1 MYREHVIWNENGVA
15 ETDGWA
21 MTYCVDPATR
31 EYVSRRDIQVAI
43 GDRLP
48 ADAYLDE
55 PPAGAAGKAIV
66 RAADGWALIDDYR
79 WLPVYNKQTRQRVGI
94 NVPGALPAE
103 LTLLAPTSQYD
114 EWNDELGA
122 WVENRDLKLQLAKS
136 SLLAEIAA
144 KRWQVEIGGISVAGI
159 PIATE
164 REDQAMLNSVYVA
177 LKGELIP
184 STPWKAADGSF
195 TLVTLPMLEPIVQAV
210 AAHVQACFAAEQEH
224 CEAIA
229 HLATQAE
236 LEAYDINAGWPTNR
250 D

>member
-15 ETDGWA
+15 ET
-21 MTYCVDPATR
+21 
-31 EYVSRRDIQVAI
+31 
-43 GDRLP
+43 
-48 ADAYLDE
+48 
-55 PPAGAAGKAIV
+55 
-66 RAADGWALIDDYR
+66 DGWALIDDYR

-159 PIATE
+159 TT
-164 REDQAMLNSVYVA
+164 D
-177 LKGELIP
+177 KDD
-184 STPWKAADGSF
+184 K
-195 TLVTLPMLEPIVQAV
+195 AV
-210 AAHVQACFAAEQEH
+210 AAAKRG
-224 CEAIA
+224 
-229 HLATQAE
+229 L
-236 LEAYDINAGWPTNR
+236 
-250 D
+250 